1 MRVRTRCRYDGDW
14 WAGAPGV
21 PNVRFVQDRAAGLE
35 RNEKSRLSP
44 VQPTCLDRGH
54 FFGVNRLERRVASFL
69 LSETHY
75 RGGLLVPP
83 HVHELPYFAF
93 LLTGGYQEYLG
104 RQDVTFEPQ
113 SFVFHPSHEVR
124 YGRLGDAGA
133 RLFHVEIA
141 PGCLERLREEGCILG
156 DSTALTAGPLVTL
169 SMSLYREFRQT
180 DMASALAIEGLSLEI
195 LGALLRSTLRADGR
209 RPRWLERARE
219 RVHDEVARSLSLESL
234 AADLGVS
241 AVRLSRAF
249 RRAYGESLGAYQR
262 RLRVRLACD
271 RLRDSS
277 QSLAE
282 IALDAGFTDQSHFT
296 RIFKRLIGTTPAI
309 FRREHRP
316 H

>member
-1 MRVRTRCRYDGDW
+1 
-14 WAGAPGV
+14 
-21 PNVRFVQDRAAGLE
+21 
-35 RNEKSRLSP
+35 

-54 FFGVNRLERRVASFL
+54 FFGVNRLERRVADFL

-83 HVHELPYFAF
+83 HVHELQYFAF
-93 LLTGGYQEYLG
+93 LLTGGYQENLG
-104 RQDVTFEPQ
+104 RHDVTCEPQ

-141 PGCLERLREEGCILG
+141 PRCLDRLRDEGCVLG
-156 DSTALTAGPLVTL
+156 DSRVLTAGPLVTL
-169 SMSLYREFRQT
+169 SLNLYREFRQT
-180 DMASALAIEGLSLEI
+180 DTASALAIEGLSLEI
-195 LGALLRSTLRADGR
+195 LGALMRSTLRADTH
-209 RPRWLERARE
+209 RPRWLERARQ
-219 RVHDEVARSLSLESL
+219 RVHDDVVRALSLESV
-234 AADLGVS
+234 AADVGVS

-262 RLRVRLACD
+262 RLRVGLACE

-277 QSLAE
+277 RSLAE

-296 RIFKRLIGTTPAI
+296 RVFKRLIGVTPAV
-309 FRREHRP
+309 FRREHGGSKP
-316 H
+316 AA